1 MKKIILSSDST
12 SDLGDKLI
20 QLHNIHIIPLYINL
34 DGKEYRDGVDINPDM
49 IYEYHDNHG
58 VLPTTAAPNVK
69 DYLDHFKK
77 WDKNEYDIIHFTIGS
92 SLSSSYQNAAIVAE
106 ELGNVYVIDSY
117 NLSTGIAILILEAA
131 KLRDEGLP
139 ANEIFNRVCDLRNK
153 VNTSF
158 VVDSLLY
165 LKEGGRVSALQAMGA
180 NLLNIKPSI
189 IVRNDN
195 HGAMDVGP
203 KYRGN
208 TLKVLQ
214 KYVNELFDNSD
225 DIDEEV
231 AFITHSGSTDE
242 NLEFVKN
249 EVAKYKNFKNI
260 YITRA
265 GCTVSSHCGYNTIGV
280 IYKKN

>member
-1 MKKIILSSDST
+1 MKKVILSSDST

-20 QLHNIHIIPLYINL
+20 QMHDIHIVPLYIHL
-34 DGKEYRDGVDINPDM
+34 DGKEYKDGVDINPDM
-49 IYEYHDNHG
+49 IYEYHDKHG

-69 DYLDHFKK
+69 DYLDYFKK
-77 WDKNEYDIIHFTIGS
+77 WNKDEYEIVHFTIGS
-92 SLSSSYQNAAIVAE
+92 SLSSSYQNATIAAE
-106 ELGNVYVIDSY
+106 ELGNVYVVDSY
-117 NLSTGIAILILEAA
+117 NLSTGIGLLILEAA
-131 KLRDEGLP
+131 KLRKEGMS
-139 ANEIFNRVCDLRNK
+139 AKQIFDKVCDLRSK
-153 VNTSF
+153 VMTSF

-189 IVRNDN
+189 IVRNDQF
-195 HGAMDVGP
+195 GAMDVGP

-214 KYVNELFDNSD
+214 KYISELFNESD
-225 DIDEEV
+225 DVDDEV
-231 AFITHSGSTDE
+231 VFITHSGTTEE
-242 NLEFVKN
+242 NLEFVKH
-249 EVAKYKNFKNI
+249 ELSKYKNFKNI

-280 IYKKN
+280 LYKKN